1 MAVKSKDL
9 VTKAKKKGA
18 TIVKIGLPGGSLENN
33 AKKPNKAREFTKVVG
48 NRTLSGVRK

>member
-1 MAVKSKDL
+1 MAVKPKDL

-18 TIVKIGLPGGSLENN
+18 LPKIKPVKKMN
-33 AKKPNKAREFTKVVG
+33 AKTAPASKAREFTKVVG